1 LIAILN
7 AMSGGGHGG
16 GGLPFLDVIENLLHT
31 SHGKGGI
38 HTAAKPL
45 IILFAVV
52 LVVFFIFAPGQSIR
66 NFSFLIFFA
75 PLWVPLLLGRW
86 VLYQFVTAQR
96 VAYIARQKHILLE
109 IRLPRDTMKTPAAM
123 ESVFSALHL
132 GPGEATWWK
141 KFVLGQSRPWYSFEI
156 VSLGGRVHFYIW
168 TREAYRRAIESA
180 LYAQYPGIEVI
191 EAEDYSR
198 LVDPSHEPQEVVGFE
213 YVKSKAQGL
222 PIRTFVDFGLDRT
235 AKPEEQND
243 PLAQIVELLGSLG
256 PHEQLWCQ
264 IIIRTHKGERYRKK
278 DYTWKDE
285 AREEI
290 DNLRKEALQEAEFVD
305 PASGKVMKTKMV
317 NMSKGLG
324 DKIGA
329 IERNVGKLAFDAGIR
344 VLYTAPKDYYQ
355 GIVGGYIVGFFKP
368 FNSEGGNS
376 LGVTEDWSNKY
387 SDYPWEDP
395 HGHHKA
401 HSMHLMVEMYRRRAF
416 FYSPYVGL
424 HSVMSTEELATLYHV
439 PSATIATPNLPRI
452 QSTTSGAPANLPS

>member
-1 LIAILN
+1 
-7 AMSGGGHGG
+7 MSSGGHGG

-45 IILFAVV
+45 IIIFVIALIA
-52 LVVFFIFAPGQSIR
+52 FFIFAPAQSIR
-66 NFSFLIFFA
+66 NFSFIIFFA
-75 PLWVPLLLGRW
+75 PLWLPLLLGRW

-109 IRLPRDTMKTPAAM
+109 LRMPRDTMKTPMAM

-141 KFVLGQSRPWYSFEI
+141 KFILGQSRPWFSLEI

-168 TREAYRRAIESA
+168 TRDAYRRAIESA
-180 LYAQYPGIEVI
+180 LYAQYPGMEIIEV
-191 EAEDYSR
+191 EDYSR
-198 LVDPSHEPQEVVGFE
+198 LVDPSHAPQQVVGFE
-213 YVKSKAQGL
+213 YVKRAPQAK
-222 PIRTFVDFGLDRT
+222 PIRTYIDFGLDRPQ
-235 AKPEEQND
+235 KPEEQVD

-264 IIIRTHKGERYRKK
+264 IIIRTHKGERYGKK

-285 AREEI
+285 AEEAVREI
-290 DNLRKEALQEAEFVD
+290 REATTTEMEYVD
-305 PASGKVMKTKMV
+305 ANGKVQK
-317 NMSKGLG
+317 SKGFPNPTKGQMELMAN
-324 DKIGA
+324 IQ
-329 IERNVGKLAFDAGIR
+329 RNAGKLAYDAGIR
-344 VLYTAPKDYYQ
+344 VLYTAPEQHYQ

-368 FNSEGGNS
+368 FNSEGGNG

-395 HGHHKA
+395 HGHHQA

-416 FYSPYVGL
+416 FHSPYIGSY
-424 HSVMSTEELATLYHV
+424 SVMSTEELATLFHV
-439 PSATIATPNLPRI
+439 PSSTVATPNMPRI
-452 QSTTSGAPANLPS
+452 QSTTGGAPVNLPS